1 MPSGGANQSMK
12 VWEMYEDQVLLEN
25 VYKLRNHSWKE
36 IAKKLKHRSI
46 ASIRN
51 RFQRLCQGYSA
62 SLFKQLDATYSLPSR
77 NKNRTRFNF
86 CSYCK
91 QPKRGHLC
99 SARPNSPPQD
109 RLDNLETCIEV
120 DKEDPEHPPNQ
131 PDQPSQ
137 PSLES
142 YSIENS
148 LELTPIAKEISMMF
162 DLHPIRYELEEEG
175 DEDLRNQEFASQ
187 TMEML
192 SRLQD
197 DVIHEV
203 PHVSLLEYIKSRC
216 TFVE

>member
-1 MPSGGANQSMK
+1 
-12 VWEMYEDQVLLEN
+12 MYEDQVLLAN

-51 RFQRLCQGYSA
+51 RFQRLCQGSSA
-62 SLFKQLDATYSLPSR
+62 SLFEQLDASYSLPSR
-77 NKNRTRFNF
+77 NKNRKRFNI
-86 CSYCK
+86 CSLCK

-131 PDQPSQ
+131 PDQPSF
-137 PSLES
+137 ES
-142 YSIENS
+142 FSVQNC
-148 LELTPIAKEISMMF
+148 LELSPIAKEISIMF
-162 DLHPIRYELEEEG
+162 DLHPIRYQLEEEG
-175 DEDLRNQEFASQ
+175 DEDLQNQEFASQ
-187 TMEML
+187 TMQIL

-197 DVIHEV
+197 DVIHKV
-203 PHVSLLEYIKSRC
+203 PHVSLLEYIKSKC